1 MHMLKEYILP
11 GEKLTSEAEFYRV
24 LGEVINGPGGYFGSN
39 LDALRDCLAGACG
52 PSEPYTLRWQISD
65 RSRELL
71 GYETTIKVLRSRLKT
86 CHRSNRAS
94 IREATKRAESGEGP
108 TFFDEVLSV
117 IEEAD
122 NVTLILE

>member
-1 MHMLKEYILP
+1 MQTEYVLP
-11 GEKLTSEAEFYRV
+11 GEQLTSESEFYRV

-39 LDALRDCLAGACG
+39 LDALRDCFAGAYR
-52 PSEPYTLRWQISD
+52 PSEPYTLHWRNSD

-71 GYETTIKVLRSRLKT
+71 GYETTVEVLRSRLKR
-86 CHRSNRAS
+86 CHRSNRTA
-94 IREATKRAESGEGP
+94 IREAIKRAESGKGP

-122 NVTLILE
+122 NVTLILD